1 MANLSNINNKL
12 VVTTDGAALINQGTV
27 DYGTAKLQVS
37 GNGST
42 GTITWRN
49 DGGRKTGYLYSD
61 STGVGIYTTA
71 LNNAGIYLADNLR
84 IDFRVNGSERMR
96 ITPDGNSTF
105 LIIKAT
111 PSTYSSSAFLSLYG
125 TNSNTYGG
133 SLVSRATIQ
142 AVTDG
147 TAFGTKLKLLTNNA
161 SNVETLALT
170 IDASQN
176 VGIGTTLPT
185 TALTIRKAIAS
196 QTYGEQASMIEFKSY
211 FPAYDTETV
220 KSAIYSGVSSQLA
233 SQTSK
238 GFMSFWTSSQ
248 KVGGGQNLTE
258 KMRIEADGKVG
269 IGEDVPLKPLHVY
282 APDNGGNIRLTRAG
296 TSEYKDISTYYSLT
310 TGNESILGTTSAH
323 NTFLWTNNYPALRIT
338 TAQEV
343 CLLGFV
349 GGDGFVLPQDQNT
362 GYSNFAAGGFGVLF
376 REAADNYIVGN
387 AYYYRTG
394 GVNGW
399 RAKYPAAGATLIS
412 SNVGEFGF
420 QTAVANTTA
429 PYNISFTPRMIIKN
443 NGVTTIG
450 MTNATGAADVRIGFT
465 GDATANGTGRLKF
478 VNSNSYKSW
487 QISAGGT
494 PTGALAFTQS
504 GTFGADNFNEERM
517 RLASDGSVRIGKSTN
532 YSMTSPYLMIGN
544 AVNTNE
550 LILSNQG
557 TTQLGGFDGSVIIS
571 TGGSNNLLISSDNG
585 YIAFSYGVS
594 NGYTSYNE
602 AMRIASAGEIMLNIT
617 ARTNPGQNNTDTG
630 TVFKNGRM
638 FQNAAVSDSIWG
650 INGAGIIVSWR
661 NSGVQVGTISLTS
674 NSTVYSTSSDYRL
687 KEDLKDFAGLDMVSK
702 IPVYDFKWK
711 TDESRSYGV
720 MAHELQEVLPD
731 AVTEEKD
738 AEKMQGVD
746 YSKIVPLLIKSIQEL
761 KAEIELL
768 KKK

>member
-394 GVNGW
+394 GASSW
-399 RAKYPAAGATLIS
+399 KAKYASGGTMIASNVGEITFQTATSVAAGATLT
-412 SNVGEFGF
+412 FD
-420 QTAVANTTA
+420 
-429 PYNISFTPRMIIKN
+429 PKMIIKN
-443 NGVTTIG
+443 NGNVEIGNSSNSQKLSIKDSQDSSLFSGLVVERSANTTG
-450 MTNATGAADVRIGFT
+450 VCLNAVGGALNLNTNSSMPIKFRIGNSSMQTINTDGGRAYAANASGLNMKEYGYNFT
-465 GDATANGTGRLKF
+465 AGNGVTVDLF
-478 VNSNSYKSW
+478 ENTSAHSDITMV
-487 QISAGGT
+487 QISITAYHSSRTFFAGM
-494 PTGALAFTQS
+494 
-504 GTFGADNFNEERM
+504 GTFG
-517 RLASDGSVRIGKSTN
+517 
-532 YSMTSPYLMIGN
+532 
-544 AVNTNE
+544 
-550 LILSNQG
+550 
-557 TTQLGGFDGSVIIS
+557 
-571 TGGSNNLLISSDNG
+571 G
-585 YIAFSYGVS
+585 YGMAL
-594 NGYTSYNE
+594 T
-602 AMRIASAGEIMLNIT
+602 
-617 ARTNPGQNNTDTG
+617 
-630 TVFKNGRM
+630 
-638 FQNAAVSDSIWG
+638 
-650 INGAGIIVSWR
+650 GAGIGMV
-661 NSGVQVGTISLTS
+661 NGGLTS
-674 NSTVYSTSSDYRL
+674 TITGTGTRKLQWTNSSGYNANVKLYIQIRTESGITVLNGTLSTL
-687 KEDLKDFAGLDMVSK
+687 
-702 IPVYDFKWK
+702 
-711 TDESRSYGV
+711 
-720 MAHELQEVLPD
+720 
-731 AVTEEKD
+731 
-738 AEKMQGVD
+738 
-746 YSKIVPLLIKSIQEL
+746 
-761 KAEIELL
+761 
-768 KKK
+768 